1 MALQTSGQ
9 ITFSQM
15 QSEFGGINPISLK
28 EYYRNGP
35 TGYVPSTITTGN
47 AAGAWSTY
55 YGNTTTYYWRV
66 YAEQI
71 IRWAGVNVYN
81 SYTTGSSITI
91 GNYDYQ
97 RQASPFYTITGG
109 KAEPDTLFYRV
120 RRRTKSTL
128 VTTTVNSSIPPNGQI
143 TLKNMYGGR
152 NT

>member
-15 QSEFGGINPISLK
+15 QSEFGGSNPISLK
-28 EYYRNGP
+28 EYYRNG
-35 TGYVPSTITTGN
+35 GLVPSTITTGT

-66 YAEQI
+66 YASQI

-81 SYTTGSSITI
+81 SYTTGSSVTI
-91 GNYDYQ
+91 GNYEYQ
-97 RQASPFYTITGG
+97 RQATSFSSITGG
-109 KAEPDTLFYRV
+109 KGEPNTYYYRV
-120 RRRTKSTL
+120 RRRTRSTL
-128 VTTTVNSSIPPNGQI
+128 VTTTVNTSIPVSPNQI

-152 NT
+152 KT